1 VKPGKAFSS
10 RLTARRPPLL
20 RPGLRA
26 ALAGVAL
33 GALAAG
39 CGFEPRGQL
48 SLGDATGSLYF
59 EAPVELQIEIE
70 SALSGSA
77 VQRGL
82 RREAADAVLLVDSEG
97 FERRVLSVDP
107 DDGGEREAEIA
118 YTVEFRIGRGGEGG
132 AAAMDAQQ
140 VTLLRDFLTAPEE
153 IVAKEHEE
161 DRIRAELRREAAAR
175 ILRRVAA
182 AMANAASS

>member
-1 VKPGKAFSS
+1 MKPGKAFSS
-10 RLTARRPPLL
+10 RLTFL

-39 CGFEPRGQL
+39 CGFEPRGQI

-59 EAPVELQIEIE
+59 EAPGELHFEIE

-77 VQRGL
+77 VQRGH
-82 RREAADAVLLVDSEG
+82 RREEADAVLLVDSEG
-97 FERRVLSVDP
+97 FEHRVISVDP
-107 DDGGEREAEIA
+107 DDGSAREAEIT

-132 AAAMDAQQ
+132 SAAMDAQQ

-153 IVAKEHEE
+153 LVAKEHEE

-182 AMANAASS
+182 AMAGAASS